1 MWDVLLVVGQIDIV
15 VLQACNMAKLYWRV
29 KRDGKWT
36 YVAFS
41 PLNTLPT
48 NKTTSGWKYSEEEE

>member
-1 MWDVLLVVGQIDIV
+1 
-15 VLQACNMAKLYWRV
+15 MAKLYWRV